1 MKTRGKAGIQQKFLH
16 ADIWLETDILEGGL
30 KNKKKKKKKAINWK
44 DVHEVIWMVTGF
56 FFFFFLSFTACWGH
70 KHCSTCVWDLSPEL
84 HQTKSE
90 LVFNSVPGEIIISV

>member
-30 KNKKKKKKKAINWK
+30 KKKKKAKKKAKKKKKKKKKAINWK

-56 FFFFFLSFTACWGH
+56 FFFSLSLFY
-70 KHCSTCVWDLSPEL
+70 CVLGS
-84 HQTKSE
+84 
-90 LVFNSVPGEIIISV
+90 